1 MNRPEPKLA
10 VSSHL
15 AASTSEHP
23 WPSFDGT
30 RLPLLRPARQQLSR
44 VNFDFKD
51 YSTVAQRKSGLLALL
66 IEEGAL

>member
-44 VNFDFKD
+44 VNFDFRN
-51 YSTVAQRKSGLLALL
+51 YPAVARRKSGLCALR